1 MINHNI
7 PPVASLDSQL
17 KDIYYFSFY
26 KNPISNKYPLKS
38 ISLLDAFNLIK
49 GTDYLE
55 ITNTLR
61 SILELKE
68 KKNFKSSHFPYTT
81 FCGEF
86 SERAES
92 KLIYPSNLFSIDL
105 DHLGVNLNEVKLRM
119 VNDTKLNPFLLFTSP
134 SGDGLKVIIGIN
146 YSEIES
152 ANNERVSKVVW
163 QAVNQYFCQ
172 KYSELFKP
180 NAKGIIIDAACK
192 DLSRACFLCHD
203 ADAYYNENNSSLL
216 GQEFIEEM
224 MPKGMDV
231 AIPDK
236 SASTKAV
243 NPKTNLFKLAKR
255 HTLEVDNHHSQLLAF
270 IGAAKNLSFP
280 QNQVVEYIYQF
291 IHISP
296 DSKHAAGAGIKELV
310 EKVYKLYSTD
320 DAEIKY
326 LSSLSIG
333 DKLFRYNYS
342 KSTENYELAGMLWDE
357 VRNELHRAGFARR
370 RFGSNYCFIKVNGCI
385 IYECSSVDMRDY
397 MTNIIMSMDDL
408 TFNYQGQNHQ
418 TTSAALREIF
428 LKSSNNFFNDKW
440 LEHLHIHDKP
450 IIKDTISKM
459 YFFFKNCLVTIS
471 KDDGLQQQQWGD
483 IEDYCVW
490 GSQII
495 QRDYSYVPDFTP
507 SHFYRFIQNVTG
519 SDGKRYEAMKTA
531 LGYSLHHY
539 HNESEGQSVI
549 FLDETITNLG
559 KPMGGT
565 GKGLIVNA
573 IKQLR
578 NVAKIDGKHFNS
590 QNRFCWEMVT
600 PSTQIVWIDD
610 VKPDFDFSALH
621 SNLTDGWTIEKK
633 YVPQFYITPDDSP
646 KTVITSNSVITGDG
660 TTNIRRQFI
669 VELCD
674 FYSRQIVNGDEK
686 PIEATHGCK
695 FFSEI
700 SWDSKEWNMFYG
712 FLFDCAFLYLMTGL
726 VSYAGVNLEHNRFRQ
741 STDEDFAEWVVEQE
755 LNKNVEYITSEKYK
769 EYITQFYGDGS
780 IAIGQK
786 KFTNYIKAYA
796 TFMKWTYNR
805 IQKNGISYFYFS

>member
-333 DKLFRYNYS
+333 YKLFRYNYS
-342 KSTENYELAGMLWDE
+342 KSTENA
-357 VRNELHRAGFARR
+357 VQSR
-370 RFGSNYCFIKVNGCI
+370 
-385 IYECSSVDMRDY
+385 
-397 MTNIIMSMDDL
+397 
-408 TFNYQGQNHQ
+408 
-418 TTSAALREIF
+418 
-428 LKSSNNFFNDKW
+428 
-440 LEHLHIHDKP
+440 
-450 IIKDTISKM
+450 
-459 YFFFKNCLVTIS
+459 
-471 KDDGLQQQQWGD
+471 
-483 IEDYCVW
+483 
-490 GSQII
+490 
-495 QRDYSYVPDFTP
+495 
-507 SHFYRFIQNVTG
+507 
-519 SDGKRYEAMKTA
+519 
-531 LGYSLHHY
+531 
-539 HNESEGQSVI
+539 SVI
-549 FLDETITNLG
+549 
-559 KPMGGT
+559 
-565 GKGLIVNA
+565 
-573 IKQLR
+573 R
-578 NVAKIDGKHFNS
+578 RH
-590 QNRFCWEMVT
+590 
-600 PSTQIVWIDD
+600 STE
-610 VKPDFDFSALH
+610 F
-621 SNLTDGWTIEKK
+621 
-633 YVPQFYITPDDSP
+633 
-646 KTVITSNSVITGDG
+646 
-660 TTNIRRQFI
+660 R
-669 VELCD
+669 
-674 FYSRQIVNGDEK
+674 
-686 PIEATHGCK
+686 
-695 FFSEI
+695 
-700 SWDSKEWNMFYG
+700 SK
-712 FLFDCAFLYLMTGL
+712 LFDM
-726 VSYAGVNLEHNRFRQ
+726 AGTLDSFE
-741 STDEDFAEWVVEQE
+741 
-755 LNKNVEYITSEKYK
+755 
-769 EYITQFYGDGS
+769 
-780 IAIGQK
+780 
-786 KFTNYIKAYA
+786 
-796 TFMKWTYNR
+796 
-805 IQKNGISYFYFS
+805 

>member
-1 MINHNI
+1 
-7 PPVASLDSQL
+7 
-17 KDIYYFSFY
+17 
-26 KNPISNKYPLKS
+26 
-38 ISLLDAFNLIK
+38 
-49 GTDYLE
+49 
-55 ITNTLR
+55 
-61 SILELKE
+61 
-68 KKNFKSSHFPYTT
+68 
-81 FCGEF
+81 
-86 SERAES
+86 
-92 KLIYPSNLFSIDL
+92 
-105 DHLGVNLNEVKLRM
+105 M

-333 DKLFRYNYS
+333 YKLFRYNYS

-531 LGYSLHHY
+531 LGYSLH
-539 HNESEGQSVI
+539 
-549 FLDETITNLG
+549 
-559 KPMGGT
+559 
-565 GKGLIVNA
+565 
-573 IKQLR
+573 QL
-578 NVAKIDGKHFNS
+578 
-590 QNRFCWEMVT
+590 
-600 PSTQIVWIDD
+600 
-610 VKPDFDFSALH
+610 
-621 SNLTDGWTIEKK
+621 
-633 YVPQFYITPDDSP
+633 
-646 KTVITSNSVITGDG
+646 
-660 TTNIRRQFI
+660 
-669 VELCD
+669 
-674 FYSRQIVNGDEK
+674 
-686 PIEATHGCK
+686 
-695 FFSEI
+695 
-700 SWDSKEWNMFYG
+700 
-712 FLFDCAFLYLMTGL
+712 
-726 VSYAGVNLEHNRFRQ
+726 
-741 STDEDFAEWVVEQE
+741 
-755 LNKNVEYITSEKYK
+755 
-769 EYITQFYGDGS
+769 
-780 IAIGQK
+780 
-786 KFTNYIKAYA
+786 
-796 TFMKWTYNR
+796 
-805 IQKNGISYFYFS
+805 YFSMKQSLIWVSRWAAQVKD

>member
-7 PPVASLDSQL
+7 PPVTSLDSQL
-17 KDIYYFSFY
+17 KDIKYFSFY
-26 KNPISNKYPLKS
+26 QNPISNKYPLKS
-38 ISLLDAFNLIK
+38 ISLLDAFNLIN

-55 ITNTLR
+55 ITNKLR
-61 SILELKE
+61 IIIELKE
-68 KKNFKSSHFPYTT
+68 KKKFKSSHFPYTT

-92 KLIYPSNLFSIDL
+92 KLISPSNLFSIDL
-105 DHLGVNLNEVKLRM
+105 DHLGVNLNEVKQRL

-146 YSEIES
+146 YSEIAY
-152 ANNERVSKVVW
+152 ANNDRVSIVVW
-163 QAVNQYFCQ
+163 QAVNQYFFQ
-172 KYSELFKP
+172 KYSDLITP
-180 NAKGIIIDAACK
+180 NDKGNIIDAACK

-203 ADAYYNENNSSLL
+203 ADAYYNENDCSLL

-224 MPKGMDV
+224 IPKGMEV
-231 AIPDK
+231 TIHDK
-236 SASTKAV
+236 STNTKAV

-255 HTLEVDNHHSQLLAF
+255 HTLDGDNHHPQLLAF
-270 IGAAKNLSFP
+270 TGAAKNLSFP
-280 QNQVVEYIYQF
+280 QNQVVEYIKQF
-291 IHISP
+291 IQISP

-310 EKVYKLYSTD
+310 EKVYQLYSTD

-333 DKLFRYNYS
+333 YNLFRYNYS

-397 MTNIIMSMDDL
+397 MTNIIMSMDGL

-440 LEHLHIHDKP
+440 LEHLHIYDKP

-495 QRDYSYVPDFTP
+495 QHDYYYVPDFTS
-507 SHFYRFIQNVTG
+507 SHFYWFIQNVTG
-519 SDGKRYEAMKTA
+519 SDGKRFEAMKTA

-573 IKQLR
+573 LKQLR
-578 NVAKIDGKHFNS
+578 NVAKIDGKHFS
-590 QNRFCWEMVT
+590 PQNRFCWEMVT

-610 VKPDFDFSALH
+610 VKPDFDFSVLH

-669 VELCD
+669 VELSD
-674 FYSRQIVNGDEK
+674 FYSRQIVNGNEK
-686 PIEATHGCK
+686 PIEATHGCI
-695 FFSEI
+695 FFSDI

-712 FLFDCAFLYLMTGL
+712 FLFDCARQYLMTGL
-726 VSYAGVNLEHNRFRQ
+726 VSYAGVNIEHNRFRQ
-741 STDEDFAEWVVEQE
+741 STDEDFAEWVVEQGF
-755 LNKNVEYITSEKYK
+755 NKNIEYTTSEKYK
-769 EYITQFYGDGS
+769 DYISQFYGDGS

-786 KFTNYIKAYA
+786 KFTNYIKAYS

-805 IQKNGISYFYFS
+805 IQKNGVSYFYFT